1 MYSAKLL
8 NFIMIFI
15 GDRKFRFKLRIQIKV
30 DKHIPLKKVSKK
42 ILILCK
48 YLLPKY

>member
-1 MYSAKLL
+1 MYVLETTRAKML

-30 DKHIPLKKVSKK
+30 DKHIPLKKVS
-42 ILILCK
+42 
-48 YLLPKY
+48 